1 MNGFRN
7 LTIRRKLILT
17 SMLTSI
23 CALLLACGGFIAYD
37 LLDFRRQMTNDLTAI
52 AEIAGANSSAP
63 LGFDDQNSAREMLRT
78 LEAKRSVVSASLF
91 DPQGRLF
98 ARWSRSMEPPVPPPP
113 PPVGTNSL
121 LAAGHLFIYEEVPVT
136 NTSRGMLVLESD
148 LSPLY
153 GRLRRYGWI
162 TMALLIGAGLLSFEL
177 SSRLQ
182 EFVSAPILRLAEM
195 MGRVNRDADYSLRAE
210 KVYADEVGVLIDG
223 FNGMLGGIQER
234 DAALQHSYDQLEAR
248 VQERTQELE
257 QEIVERKRTEA
268 ELQRAKEA
276 ADAAALAK
284 SQFLAAMS
292 HEIRTPMNAV
302 IGMTGLLLDTE
313 LAPEQ
318 REYTRIIR
326 DSGEALLAL
335 INDILDF
342 SKIEAGQVQIERRPF
357 DVRECLES
365 ALELLSTRAAEK
377 DLDLAYLVEPNTPPC
392 VIGDVTRL
400 RAILLNLLGN
410 AVKFTERGEVVVSV
424 RSVALP
430 EGRHELHFAVRD
442 TGIGI
447 PKERMDRL
455 FQAFSQVDASTT
467 RRYGGTGL
475 GLVISKRLAEMM
487 GGRIWVESEVG
498 KGSTF
503 HFTIEVEE
511 DPNARARVPQG
522 REPQLAGR
530 RLLIVDDNATNRQLL
545 TLQAESWGMQPVSLP
560 GGVEALERLKHGE
573 TFDIAV
579 LDIQMPD
586 MDGITLAAEIR
597 HLRDRKQ
604 LPLLALSSIGR
615 KELDTSGG
623 YFEAF
628 LTKPIKQSQLYDV
641 LVSVLNGTGAPPE
654 RPLDAPRFDPEFARR
669 YPMRIL
675 VAEDSAVNQKLI
687 VTLLARMG
695 YRADVAAD
703 GKEALHALRRQPYDV
718 VLMDVQMP
726 EMDGLEATR
735 RIRSQWTD
743 EARPRIVAL
752 TANAMSEDRAA
763 CLEAGMD
770 DYVAKPVQIPELEDA
785 LRRSAEWVRALRPA
799 RGGADGN
806 GGGDAAEPIRVPE
819 KAAAQAPEASPPVL
833 DPGTLASLW
842 EMQAAAETDLLSE
855 LLQLF
860 RSDAEPLLQSLAQAV
875 AEDDPEGQR
884 RAAHGLKGAAANL
897 GARQLAALCQELE
910 QRGRAGTTEGAR
922 ELLATVETEYPRV
935 VQALEEEIRRSA

>member
-23 CALLLACGGFIAYD
+23 CALLLACGGFIVYD

-63 LGFDDQNSAREMLRT
+63 LQFDDPRSAREMLST
-78 LEAKRSVVSASLF
+78 LQAKRSVVSASLF
-91 DPQGRLF
+91 DPRGHLF
-98 ARWSRSMEPPVPPPP
+98 AHWTRNGDLPRRPPPP
-113 PPVGTNSL
+113 PSASNSV
-121 LAAGHLFIYEEVPVT
+121 LASGHLYIYQVVAVT
-136 NTSRGMLVLESD
+136 NEARGILVLQSD
-148 LSPLY
+148 LTPLY
-153 GRLRRYGWI
+153 NRLRRYGWI

-177 SSRLQ
+177 ASRLQ
-182 EFVSAPILRLAEM
+182 EFVSAPILGLAEM
-195 MGRVNRDADYSLRAE
+195 MGRVSRDADYTVRAQ

-223 FNGMLGGIQER
+223 FNGMLSGIQER
-234 DAALQHSYDQLEAR
+234 DAALQHSYDRLEAR
-248 VQERTQELE
+248 VQERTHELE
-257 QEIVERKRTEA
+257 QEIVERKRTEV

-313 LAPEQ
+313 LGQEQ
-318 REYTRIIR
+318 REYARIIR
-326 DSGEALLAL
+326 DSGEALLTL

-357 DVRECLES
+357 EVRECLES
-365 ALELLSTRAAEK
+365 ALELLSSRAAEK
-377 DLDLAYLVEPNTPPC
+377 DLDLAYLVQTKTPLS

-424 RSVALP
+424 RSLALP
-430 EGRHELHFAVRD
+430 DRRHELHFAVRD

-447 PKERMDRL
+447 PQERMDRL

-475 GLVISKRLAEMM
+475 GLAISKRLAEMM

-511 DPNARARVPQG
+511 NPNATAQVPQG

-545 TLQAESWGMQPVSLP
+545 TLQAESWGMLPISTP
-560 GGVEALERLKHGE
+560 GGAEALERLKTGE

-579 LDIQMPD
+579 LDIQMPE
-586 MDGITLAAEIR
+586 MDGMTLAAEIR
-597 HLRDRKQ
+597 RLRDREA

-615 KELDTSGG
+615 RELETSGE

-628 LTKPIKQSQLYDV
+628 LTKPIKQSQLYNV
-641 LVSVLNGTGAPPE
+641 LVSVLSGAGAPPE
-654 RPLDAPRFDPEFARR
+654 KPLDAPRFDPTFAQR
-669 YPMRIL
+669 YPLRIL

-703 GKEALHALRRQPYDV
+703 GKEALDALRRQRYDA

-735 RIRSQWTD
+735 RIRAQWTD
-743 EARPRIVAL
+743 EKRPRIVAL
-752 TANAMSEDRAA
+752 TANAMYEDRAA
-763 CLEAGMD
+763 CLDAGMD
-770 DYVAKPVQIPELEDA
+770 DYLAKPIQIRELEEA
-785 LRRSAEWVRALRPA
+785 LRRSGEWIKA
-799 RGGADGN
+799 REPETGEGASAN
-806 GGGDAAEPIRVPE
+806 AASISS
-819 KAAAQAPEASPPVL
+819 ASPPSAAKAPVPIATEAPVL
-833 DPGTLASLW
+833 DPATLVSLR
-842 EMQAAAETDLLSE
+842 EMQPTAEADLLRE
-855 LLQLF
+855 LLALF
-860 RSDAEPLLQSLAQAV
+860 RSDADPLLASLQV
-875 AEDDPEGQR
+875 AATEGDAEGLK

-897 GARQLAALCQELE
+897 GAKQLASICQELE
-910 QRGRAGTTEGAR
+910 QLGRSGLTQGAEALTAKV
-922 ELLATVETEYPRV
+922 ELEYPRV
-935 VQALEEEIRRSA
+935 LEALEEEIRRSA